1 MRICVTNDDGVGTTG
16 ITTLAR
22 ALRDDGHDVL
32 VVAPK
37 DERSGAGTALG
48 RVVGGDVVSWH
59 RTDADGVEVFALDA
73 PPAMCVLAAME
84 GIAGARPDLVVSG
97 INHGPNLGFAVL
109 HSGTVGAALTAHI
122 AGIPALA
129 VSVGQPA
136 TGVHGVASSADDPI
150 WDAAAALAVALVGL
164 ADEWSGQWVPNV
176 NVPSAWDGGPV
187 RCCRLARLGAIGLA
201 VNGDDSAVVQLR
213 SHAEL
218 DEPEAAVDG
227 WPDDLALNAAG
238 HATMTPLTG
247 VAMRSVETDA
257 IEALLSRLRGSIGS
271 AAPAGYRPR

>member
-1 MRICVTNDDGVGTTG
+1 MRVCVTNDDGVGTTG
-16 ITTLAR
+16 ITALAR
-22 ALRDDGHDVL
+22 ALRDAGHDVL

-59 RTDADGVEVFALDA
+59 RTDADGIEVLALDA

-84 GIAGARPDLVVSG
+84 GIAGARPDVVVSG

-129 VSVGQPA
+129 VSVGEPS
-136 TGVHGVASSADDPI
+136 TGAHGAPRPDDDPV
-150 WDAAAALAVALVGL
+150 WGRAAAVAADLVGL
-164 ADEWSGQWVPNV
+164 VDEWGGQWVPNL
-176 NVPSAWDGGPV
+176 NVPSSWNGGAV
-187 RCCRLARLGAIGLA
+187 RCCQLARLGAIGLA
-201 VNGDDSAVVQLR
+201 VNDDDSAVVQLR

-218 DEPEAAVDG
+218 DEPDAAIDR
-227 WPDDLALNAAG
+227 WPDDLTLNAEG
-238 HATMTPLTG
+238 HATVTPLTG
-247 VAMRSVETDA
+247 VAMRAVEPAT
-257 IEALLSRLRGSIGS
+257 IEVLLSKLV
-271 AAPAGYRPR
+271 

>member
-16 ITTLAR
+16 ITALAR

-122 AGIPALA
+122 AGIP
-129 VSVGQPA
+129 
-136 TGVHGVASSADDPI
+136 
-150 WDAAAALAVALVGL
+150 ALAVALVGL